1 MNLRIQSRRF
11 ALFLIL
17 CGVSMSLSAAGQP
30 FSAENTPPDNL
41 SPKNASSGNPS
52 PKRHSAETQSKTL
65 SYCILVPGW
74 QTQDRDYSE
83 ELQEILHSLE
93 RHMPDR
99 EFQGGILPWESR
111 FTGEITTYGIA
122 AGNTERAS
130 RTLSNLILTLPSDAQ
145 KNIILIGHSL
155 GCRVIAKSMEKLKEK
170 NVRVLQIVFFAA
182 AIPDEDPAV
191 DTAASVSQMPL
202 LNFVHPQDGALM
214 AAVMAESLAEKE
226 VDLLNVDQLKELGS
240 SLKGMPHSPMLGL
253 GSAKERENFR
263 DILIAENDWDF
274 QYSEIFSTLW
284 DTIRTYIPNHDFQNF
299 RNAWQFYLQDGSA
312 PVDDVL
318 VPQGAPNLKMKTAD
332 SITEGSLFWETQ
344 ETHAGWKLQKNRIS
358 SHCRILDPEDC
369 RAAWGTE
376 KRLKECFEKVKMQV
390 EEPDKKEETDD
401 AEPINGAIHSESAES
416 E

>member
-1 MNLRIQSRRF
+1 MNLRILSRRF

-30 FSAENTPPDNL
+30 FSAENTLPDDL

-111 FTGEITTYGIA
+111 FTSEITTYGIA

-214 AAVMAESLAEKE
+214 AAVTAESLAEKE
-226 VDLLNVDQLKELGS
+226 IDLMDLDRWKELNNS
-240 SLKGMPHSPMLGL
+240 FKEMHYTPMLGL
-253 GSAKERENFR
+253 GSAEERENFQNV
-263 DILIAENDWDF
+263 LIAENEWDF
-274 QYSEIFSTLW
+274 QFRDSFSTLR
-284 DTIRTYIPNHDFQNF
+284 DLIRTYIPNHDFQNF
-299 RNAWQFYLQDGSA
+299 RQGWQFYLQEGSSPA
-312 PVDDVL
+312 EDVL
-318 VPQGAPNLKMKTAD
+318 IPQDAPNLKMKVTD
-332 SITEGSLFWETQ
+332 GKFFWAAL
-344 ETHAGWKLQKNRIS
+344 ETHAGWELQENRITH
-358 SHCRILDPEDC
+358 HCRILDPEDC
-369 RAAWGTE
+369 RAAWGKKE
-376 KRLKECFEKVKMQV
+376 RLTKCFAQVKKQL

-401 AEPINGAIHSESAES
+401 AEPINGAIHSESES